1 MVGSYKA
8 IAACGIITWSKP
20 SGTGARSAARKP
32 ERTVALVT
40 RSKPLGTGLMRL
52 AARKP

>member
-8 IAACGIITWSKP
+8 IAACSITTWSIP
-20 SGTGARSAARKP
+20 SGTGVRLAARKP
-32 ERTVALVT
+32 ERPVALVT

-52 AARKP
+52 AARKQ